1 VEAGVEGMRD
11 GVVGESLE
19 VVEAGFLLCD
29 LTGKGVAVV
38 KEVGF
43 HNVRLQIVAQRRWW
57 NGEAML
63 LESVVSTGKE
73 ALEIAQSVMAV
84 FVVKM
89 EGGVVEA
96 LTAVVEEVLAKAFLE

>member
-43 HNVRLQIVAQRRWW
+43 QNVGHQIMALWRGRK
-57 NGEAML
+57 GEAML
-63 LESVVSTGKE
+63 LESVVPTGKE
-73 ALEIAQSVMAV
+73 AL
-84 FVVKM
+84 
-89 EGGVVEA
+89 
-96 LTAVVEEVLAKAFLE
+96 